1 VTRDAGLDVVAAQL
15 FFADSY
21 AATKVFDYS
30 ITSGSLMNDLTLNG
44 VDALKVS
51 FSYIDGSTEDYYNI
65 FILKVESCTT
75 SIIRYFYD
83 ATSGAA
89 GVN

>member
-1 VTRDAGLDVVAAQL
+1 LD
-15 FFADSY
+15 
-21 AATKVFDYS
+21 
-30 ITSGSLMNDLTLNG
+30 DLTL
-44 VDALKVS
+44 VSVEALKVS

-65 FILKVESCTT
+65 FILKVESGTT

-89 GVN
+89 GVNYITAGNIDRHYSLTLSTKTNTLFRDKLD